1 MKRLVLIAGLAL
13 AMATHASP
21 TAPWTAAE
29 MAQVD
34 GEPETGPRLQ
44 PGGETLT
51 FTSKH
56 SRHIVHAEPLPPEY
70 GSRENQ
76 WLHVALCAAPTVVLA
91 RAQAP
96 LPRLNAAGTMIHSKI
111 DFSVV
116 EVFKSDSDR
125 QAGDTVP
132 VLRRGG
138 ELQADGQALS
148 VANVSHRP
156 YVEGGLYLLLLSRKA
171 ASEPLF
177 SPQQINVEVQDDRLR
192 IDGPLPWGPHKTGDG
207 YGEVRTNLRRLLG
220 FACPA

>member
-1 MKRLVLIAGLAL
+1 MKRLLLIAGLAC
-13 AMATHASP
+13 ATATYATP

-34 GEPETGPRLQ
+34 SQLETGPRLK
-44 PGGETLT
+44 PGVETLT
-51 FTSKH
+51 FTSVH
-56 SRHIVHAEPLPPEY
+56 SRIVYADPLPPEY

-76 WLHVALCAAPTVVLA
+76 WLHVALCAAPAVVLA

-96 LPRLNAAGTMIHSKI
+96 LPRLNATGTMIHSKI

-125 QAGDTVP
+125 QAGDTVS

-138 ELQADGQALS
+138 ELQAAGQTLS
-148 VANVSHRP
+148 VNNVLHRP

-177 SPQQINVEVQDDRLR
+177 SAQQINVAVQDDRLR
-192 IDGPLPWGPHKTGDG
+192 IDGSQPWGPHKTGDA
-207 YGEVRTNLRRLLG
+207 YGEVRTNLRRLLS